1 MGPTLVLADNVSPV
15 AQPSDSVLDRAA
27 ALPDAVVRYADHT
40 DGVVDLH
47 LPAGPGPHPL
57 VVTLHGGFWKQAY
70 DRRHQRPLARDLVTA
85 GVVVAA
91 PEYRRVGGA
100 GGWPATGADVL
111 AAYAALPGLL
121 DGLGVA
127 TSTVTVTGHSAG
139 GHLALWLATQV
150 AGIDH
155 VVALAPVADLDAAA
169 RDGLGGDATQAL
181 LGGSPSQVPDSY
193 AAADPLRLL
202 GSAAP
207 ATRITV
213 LHGTS
218 DDVVPVQ
225 QARRL
230 AAEHPRVE
238 LVELDCGHFEVIDP
252 GSAVWPTVRR
262 SLLGGAL

>member
-1 MGPTLVLADNVSPV
+1 MGPTLVLADTVSPV

-27 ALPDAVVRYADHT
+27 ALPDAVVRYADHA

-100 GGWPATGADVL
+100 GGWPATGDDVL
-111 AAYAALPGLL
+111 AAFTALPRLL
-121 DGLGVA
+121 DELGVA

-139 GHLALWLATQV
+139 GHLALWLASRAT
-150 AGIDH
+150 GIDH

-169 RDGLGGDATQAL
+169 RDGLGGCATQAL
-181 LGGSPSQVPDSY
+181 LGGTPVEVPDAY
-193 AAADPLRLL
+193 ASADPLHLL
-202 GSAAP
+202 GSADP
-207 ATRITV
+207 ATRVTV

-218 DDVVPVQ
+218 DDVVPVE
-225 QARRL
+225 QARTL
-230 AAEHPRVE
+230 AKRHPRVE

-252 GSAVWPTVRR
+252 ESAVWPTVRAA
-262 SLLGGAL
+262 LLGGTR